1 MNTTLKTV
9 AGSAGHG
16 KTAIEMKAI
25 SKAYG
30 SAGNQTQALQHV
42 DFSASYGQ
50 LIAVVGPSGSGKSTF
65 LEIAGG
71 LQPPTAGTL
80 AIDGHPYQGLSAG
93 KREELR
99 LNSIGFVLQAYSL
112 VPYLTVDEQ
121 FQLVR
126 KVKRT
131 PNLDQ
136 DTFAR
141 VLSRL
146 GIDAL
151 LNKYPESLSGGQRQR
166 VAIARSLYAD
176 PKIVLADEPTASLD
190 SPRAF
195 EVMEIFRDLAH
206 SLDKTIVVVTHD
218 TRLERY
224 VDALYSI
231 TDGVMRR
238 ESISTKTEG

>member
-1 MNTTLKTV
+1 MNTTLNP
-9 AGSAGHG
+9 AAESAGHG
-16 KTAIEMKAI
+16 RTAIEMKAI
-25 SKAYG
+25 SKVYG
-30 SAGNQTQALQHV
+30 GAGNQTQALQHV

-71 LQPPTAGTL
+71 LQPPTAGSL
-80 AIDGHPYQGLSAG
+80 AIDGHPYQGLSAR

-99 LNSIGFVLQAYSL
+99 LNSIGFVLQGYSL
-112 VPYLTVDEQ
+112 VPYLTVEEQ

-131 PNLDQ
+131 PNLDR

-141 VLSRL
+141 VLNRL

-151 LNKYPESLSGGQRQR
+151 LNQYPESLSGGQRQR
-166 VAIARSLYAD
+166 AAIARSLYAD

-190 SPRAF
+190 TPRAF

-206 SLDKTIVVVTHD
+206 ALGKTIVVVTHD

-231 TDGVMRR
+231 TDGVMRH
-238 ESISTKTEG
+238 ESVRAMAEN